1 MVARP
6 APVGLLGGSF
16 DPVHVGHLR
25 TAWELLTGLELAEV
39 RFIPSR
45 VPPHRAPAIASGVL
59 RLRMLEAAIAGQPG
73 FVVDDCELRRDGP
86 SYTVDT
92 LAELR
97 ASQPQRP
104 LVLILGMDAFLGL
117 PTWHRWQEIAGL
129 AHIVVVQRPGWPQQF
144 DGQFDGEIGRFYA
157 EHQLHE
163 AAALAAAPA
172 GGILLRQVTQLE
184 IASSAIRELIAGG
197 GDPRYLV
204 PDGVRELMQANHIYQ
219 RPKEVQSRA

>member
-6 APVGLLGGSF
+6 APVGLFGGSF

-25 TAWELLTGLELAEV
+25 TAWELLTGLNLAEV

-45 VPPHRAPAIASGVL
+45 VPPHRAPAMASGAL

-73 FVVDDCELRRDGP
+73 FVVDDCELRREGP

-92 LAELR
+92 LTSLR
-97 ASQPQRP
+97 TRLPRQS

-117 PTWHRWQEIAGL
+117 PTWHRWRELAAL
-129 AHIVVVQRPGWPQQF
+129 AHIVVVQRPGWAPQL
-144 DGQFDGEIGRFYA
+144 DGEIGRFYA
-157 EHQLHE
+157 EHQRQD

-172 GGILLRQVTQLE
+172 GGVLLRQVTQLE
-184 IASSAIRELIAGG
+184 IASSSIRALIAAG

-204 PDGVRELMQANHIYQ
+204 PDRVREFIQANHIYQ

>member
-25 TAWELLTGLELAEV
+25 TAWELLTDLGLAEV

-45 VPPHRAPAIASGVL
+45 TPPHRAAAIAPPAL
-59 RLRMLEAAIAGQPG
+59 RLRMLEAAVAGQPG
-73 FVVDDCELRRDGP
+73 FVVDDCELRREGP

-92 LAELR
+92 LAGLR
-97 ASQPQRP
+97 AGQPQRP

-117 PTWHRWQEIAGL
+117 PGWHRWRDIPAL
-129 AHIVVVQRPGWPQQF
+129 AHIVVVQRPGWTP
-144 DGQFDGEIGRFYA
+144 QFDGELGQLCADR
-157 EHQLHE
+157 QLHE
-163 AAALAAAPA
+163 PAALAAAPA

-184 IASSAIRELIAGG
+184 IASSSIRSLVAAG

-204 PDGVRELMQANHIYQ
+204 PDGVRELMQAHHLYQ

>member
-25 TAWELLTGLELAEV
+25 TAWELFTDLKLAEV

-45 VPPHRAPAIASGVL
+45 VPPHRAPAIASGAL

-73 FVVDDCELRRDGP
+73 FVVDDRELRREGP

-97 ASQPQRP
+97 AGQPQRP

-117 PTWHRWQEIAGL
+117 PTWHRWREIAGL

-144 DGQFDGEIGRFYA
+144 DGPFDGQFDGEIGRFYA

-163 AAALAAAPA
+163 PAALAAAPA

-184 IASSAIRELIAGG
+184 IASSSIRALLASG

-219 RPKEVQSRA
+219 RP

>member
-1 MVARP
+1 MAARS
-6 APVGLLGGSF
+6 APVGLFGGSF

-25 TAWELLTGLELAEV
+25 TAWELLTGLKLAEI
-39 RFIPSR
+39 RFVPSR
-45 VPPHRAPAIASGVL
+45 VPPHRAPAMASGAL

-92 LAELR
+92 LASLR
-97 ASQPQRP
+97 ASQPQRS

-129 AHIVVVQRPGWPQQF
+129 AHIVVVQRPGWTR
-144 DGQFDGEIGRFYA
+144 QFDGEIGRLYA

-184 IASSAIRELIAGG
+184 IASSSIRELIAAG

-204 PDGVRELMQANHIYQ
+204 PDGVREIMQANPVYQ

>member
-73 FVVDDCELRRDGP
+73 FVVDDRELRREGP

-92 LAELR
+92 LADLR

-129 AHIVVVQRPGWPQQF
+129 AHIVVVQRPGWKQ
-144 DGQFDGEIGRFYA
+144 QFDGEIGRFYA

-163 AAALAAAPA
+163 PAALAAAPA

-184 IASSAIRELIAGG
+184 IASSAIRELIASG

>member
-1 MVARP
+1 MGARL
-6 APVGLLGGSF
+6 APVGLFGGSF

-25 TAWELLTGLELAEV
+25 TAWELLTGLDLAEV

-45 VPPHRAPAIASGVL
+45 MPPHRQAAIAPGAL

-73 FVVDDCELRRDGP
+73 FVVDDRELHREGP

-92 LAELR
+92 LASLR
-97 ASQPQRP
+97 ASQPQRS

-117 PTWHRWQEIAGL
+117 PNWHRWREIPGL
-129 AHIVVVQRPGWPQQF
+129 AHIVVVQRPGWTQQF
-144 DGQFDGEIGRFYA
+144 EGDLGQLCAD
-157 EHQLHE
+157 HQLHE
-163 AAALAAAPA
+163 PAALAAAPA

-184 IASSAIRELIAGG
+184 IASSSIRELIGAG

-204 PDGVRELMQANHIYQ
+204 PDAVREFMQANRIYL

>member
-1 MVARP
+1 MVAWP
-6 APVGLLGGSF
+6 APVGLFGGSF

-25 TAWELLTGLELAEV
+25 TAWELLTGLNLAEV

-45 VPPHRAPAIASGVL
+45 VPPHRAPALASGDL

-92 LAELR
+92 LTSLR
-97 ASQPQRP
+97 TTLPRQS

-117 PTWHRWQEIAGL
+117 PTWHRWREITGL
-129 AHIVVVQRPGWPQQF
+129 AHIVVVQRPGWAP
-144 DGQFDGEIGRFYA
+144 QFDGEIGRFYA
-157 EHQLHE
+157 EHQRQD

-184 IASSAIRELIAGG
+184 VASSSIRELIAAG

-204 PDGVRELMQANHIYQ
+204 PDGVREFIQANHIYQ

>member
-1 MVARP
+1 MVART

-25 TAWELLTGLELAEV
+25 TAWELLTGLDLAEV

-45 VPPHRAPAIASGVL
+45 VPPHRAPAMASGAL

-73 FVVDDCELRRDGP
+73 FVVDDCELRREGP

-92 LAELR
+92 LTSLR
-97 ASQPQRP
+97 ASQPQRS

-117 PTWHRWQEIAGL
+117 PTWHRWREIVAL
-129 AHIVVVQRPGWPQQF
+129 AHIVVVQRPGWVQ
-144 DGQFDGEIGRFYA
+144 QFDGEIGLFYA

-163 AAALAAAPA
+163 TAALAAAPA

-184 IASSAIRELIAGG
+184 IASSSIRALIADG

>member
-6 APVGLLGGSF
+6 APVGLFGGSF

-25 TAWELLTGLELAEV
+25 TAWELLTGLGLAEV

-45 VPPHRAPAIASGVL
+45 LPPHRVAAIAPAAL
-59 RLRMLEAAIAGQPG
+59 RLRMLEAAVAGQPG
-73 FVVDDCELRRDGP
+73 FVVDDCELRREGP

-92 LAELR
+92 LTGLR
-97 ASQPQRP
+97 ASEPQRP

-117 PTWHRWQEIAGL
+117 PGWHRWREIPAL
-129 AHIVVVQRPGWPQQF
+129 AHIVVVQRPGWTQRF
-144 DGQFDGEIGRFYA
+144 EGELGQFFADRE
-157 EHQLHE
+157 LHE
-163 AAALAAAPA
+163 PAALAAAPA

-184 IASSAIRELIAGG
+184 IASSSIRSLVAAG

-204 PDGVRELMQANHIYQ
+204 PDGVRELMQSNRIYQ

>member
-25 TAWELLTGLELAEV
+25 TAWELLTDLKLAEV

-45 VPPHRAPAIASGVL
+45 VPPHRAPAIASGAL

-73 FVVDDCELRRDGP
+73 FVVDDRELRREGP

-92 LAELR
+92 LGELH
-97 ASQPQRP
+97 AGQPQRP

-117 PTWHRWQEIAGL
+117 PTWHRWREIAGL
-129 AHIVVVQRPGWPQQF
+129 AHIVVVQRPGWTQ
-144 DGQFDGEIGRFYA
+144 QFDGEIGRLYA
-157 EHQLHE
+157 GHQLHE
-163 AAALAAAPA
+163 PAALAAAPA

-184 IASSAIRELIAGG
+184 IASSSIRALIASG

>member
-1 MVARP
+1 MGARP
-6 APVGLLGGSF
+6 APVGVLGGSF

-25 TAWELLTGLELAEV
+25 TAWELLTGLNLAEV

-45 VPPHRAPAIASGVL
+45 VPPHRAPAMASGAL

-73 FVVDDCELRRDGP
+73 FVVDDCELRREGP

-92 LAELR
+92 LAGLR
-97 ASQPQRP
+97 ASQPQRS

-117 PTWHRWQEIAGL
+117 PTWHRWRELAAL
-129 AHIVVVQRPGWPQQF
+129 AHIVVVQRPGWAQQF
-144 DGQFDGEIGRFYA
+144 DGQLDGEIGRFYA
-157 EHQLHE
+157 EHQRQD
-163 AAALAAAPA
+163 AAALAVAPA

-184 IASSAIRELIAGG
+184 IASSSIRALIAAG

-204 PDGVRELMQANHIYQ
+204 PDGVRELMQVNHIYQ

>member
-1 MVARP
+1 MVGRP

-25 TAWELLTGLELAEV
+25 TAWELLTDLKLAEL

-45 VPPHRAPAIASGVL
+45 VPPHRAAAIAPAAL
-59 RLRMLEAAIAGQPG
+59 RQRMLEAAVAGQPG
-73 FVVDDCELRRDGP
+73 FVVDDCELRRAGP

-92 LAELR
+92 LTGLR
-97 ASQPQRP
+97 ASQPQQP

-117 PTWHRWQEIAGL
+117 PGWHRWREIPAL
-129 AHIVVVQRPGWPQQF
+129 AHIVVVQRPGWER
-144 DGQFDGEIGRFYA
+144 QFDGELGQLYA
-157 EHQLHE
+157 DRQLQE
-163 AAALAAAPA
+163 PAALAATPA

-184 IASSAIRELIAGG
+184 IASSSIRALVAAG

-204 PDGVRELMQANHIYQ
+204 PDPVRELIQANGIYQ

>member
-1 MVARP
+1 MGARP
-6 APVGLLGGSF
+6 APVGVLGGSF

-25 TAWELLTGLELAEV
+25 TAWELLTGLNLAEI

-45 VPPHRAPAIASGVL
+45 VPPHRAPAMASGAL

-73 FVVDDCELRRDGP
+73 FVVDDCELRREGP

-92 LAELR
+92 LAGLR
-97 ASQPQRP
+97 ASQPQRS

-117 PTWHRWQEIAGL
+117 PTWHRWRELAAL
-129 AHIVVVQRPGWPQQF
+129 AHIVVVQRPGWAQQF
-144 DGQFDGEIGRFYA
+144 DGQLEIGRFYA
-157 EHQLHE
+157 EHQRQD
-163 AAALAAAPA
+163 AAALAVAPA

-184 IASSAIRELIAGG
+184 IASSSIRALIAAG

>member
-1 MVARP
+1 MVAP
-6 APVGLLGGSF
+6 SAPVGLLGGSF

-25 TAWELLTGLELAEV
+25 TAWELLTGLGLAEV

-45 VPPHRAPAIASGVL
+45 VPPHRAAAIAPAAL
-59 RLRMLEAAIAGQPG
+59 RLRMLDAAVAGQPG
-73 FVVDDCELRRDGP
+73 FVVDDCELRREGP

-92 LAELR
+92 LTGLR
-97 ASQPQRP
+97 AGQPQRP

-117 PTWHRWQEIAGL
+117 PGWHRWREIPAL
-129 AHIVVVQRPGWPQQF
+129 AHIVVVQRPGWTQRF
-144 DGQFDGEIGRFYA
+144 EGELGQLFAD
-157 EHQLHE
+157 HQLQE
-163 AAALAAAPA
+163 PAALAAAPA

-184 IASSAIRELIAGG
+184 IASSSIRSLVAAG

-204 PDGVRELMQANHIYQ
+204 PDGVRELMQANRIYQ